1 MMQDVLKQ
9 PTDIILHKLRSKY
22 MREHQVESHLLCYEP
37 LFNASKS
44 KNYTPQGSYKK
55 DTHDVIP

>member
-1 MMQDVLKQ
+1 
-9 PTDIILHKLRSKY
+9 

-44 KNYTPQGSYKK
+44 KNYTPKGSYKK